1 MTVQVRFQVGGEV
14 RIGRLDDDTITDAG
28 AGGFVPDEA
37 GWAAIEAASGA
48 TWKVSDVVLLP
59 PVAPAKVIA
68 IGLNYR
74 SHVEE
79 TKLSMPDAPVVFAKW
94 PSCLVGHG
102 AEIVIPREETR
113 TDYEGELAV
122 VFSRSFTRVSLED
135 ARSTVGGFCAF
146 NDVSGRRAQL
156 ETPMRQFTLGKSF
169 DTFGPMGP
177 GLVRADGVDLGNV
190 DVRCTV
196 SGEVMQDSNTRHLIF
211 PLEQLVEYVSRGMTI
226 EAGDVLITGTPGGV
240 GDERKPPRYLVPG
253 DVVAVS
259 VSGAPVLSN
268 PVVAER

>member
-79 TKLSMPDAPVVFAKW
+79 TKLSMPDAPVVFAKRS
-94 PSCLVGHG
+94 PDFLVFGN
-102 AEIVIPREETR
+102 PP
-113 TDYEGELAV
+113 
-122 VFSRSFTRVSLED
+122 SRST
-135 ARSTVGGFCAF
+135 
-146 NDVSGRRAQL
+146 AQ
-156 ETPMRQFTLGKSF
+156 F
-169 DTFGPMGP
+169 
-177 GLVRADGVDLGNV
+177 
-190 DVRCTV
+190 
-196 SGEVMQDSNTRHLIF
+196 
-211 PLEQLVEYVSRGMTI
+211 
-226 EAGDVLITGTPGGV
+226 
-240 GDERKPPRYLVPG
+240 
-253 DVVAVS
+253 
-259 VSGAPVLSN
+259 
-268 PVVAER
+268 